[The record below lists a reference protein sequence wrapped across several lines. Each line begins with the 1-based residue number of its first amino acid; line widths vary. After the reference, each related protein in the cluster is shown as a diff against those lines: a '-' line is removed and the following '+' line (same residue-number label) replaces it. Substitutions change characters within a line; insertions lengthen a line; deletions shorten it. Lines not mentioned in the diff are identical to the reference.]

1 MNEELKN
8 IRAAFD
14 DDDDDAIEREL
25 NAAVERGDDA
35 MEIIGVLTEAL
46 EEVGNKF
53 SKGEFFL
60 PDLVMAGERMEIA
73 MNILKPVL
81 LNNPDFKPTGLTIV
95 FGSVK
100 GDIHD
105 IGKNMVK
112 MMWVSAGYEVVD
124 LGVDVD
130 PEAFLNKAVECQPDV
145 VALSSTMT
153 NTIPSMKDTIDL
165 LSSRPWKKEFKILV
179 GGGSLNPEIADML
192 GAFAYGGKDAYAAVQ
207 VVRGI
212 FNC

>member
-8 IRAAFD
+8 IRNAFD

-25 NAAVERGDDA
+25 NTAIERGNDP

-46 EEVGNKF
+46 EEVGDKF

-73 MNILKPVL
+73 MNILKPML

-100 GDIHD
+100 GDVHD
-105 IGKNMVK
+105 I
-112 MMWVSAGYEVVD
+112 VD

-130 PEAFLNKAVECQPDV
+130 PEAFLNKALECQPDV

-165 LSSRPWKKEFKILV
+165 LTSRLWKKEFKILV
-179 GGGSLNPEIADML
+179 GGGSLNPEISDML

>member
-14 DDDDDAIEREL
+14 DDDDDALEREL
-25 NAAVERGDDA
+25 QSALDKGVDA

-46 EEVGNKF
+46 EEVGHKF
-53 SKGEFFL
+53 SQGLFFL
-60 PDLVMAGERMEIA
+60 PDLVMAGERMETA
-73 MNILKPVL
+73 MGLLKPVL
-81 LNNPDFKPTGLTIV
+81 TGNPDFKPAGLTIV

-100 GDIHD
+100 GDVHD

-112 MMWVSAGYEVVD
+112 MMWVSAGYEVID

-130 PEAFLNKAVECQPDV
+130 PEAFLNKATECQPDV

-165 LSSRPWKKEFKILV
+165 LSSRQWKKEFKILV

-192 GAFAYGGKDAYAAVQ
+192 GAFAYGGKDAYAAVG